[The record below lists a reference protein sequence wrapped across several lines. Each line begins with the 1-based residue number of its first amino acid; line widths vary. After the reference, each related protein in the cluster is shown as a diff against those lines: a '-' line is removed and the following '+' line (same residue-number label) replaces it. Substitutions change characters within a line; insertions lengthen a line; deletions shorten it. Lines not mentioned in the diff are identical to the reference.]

1 MFQSSDISYYIISL
15 GCSKNLVDSEKING
29 ALLSSGFRVSSDPE
43 SADIIIVNTCGFI
56 EDAKKES
63 IDVIFEAIR
72 ERDRALNLQNRRRV
86 MGGNYQNHPFKR
98 RVVVTGCLSQRYYDA
113 IREEIPEIDLLYGI
127 PDGDFMTVLSETFNI
142 ELSKRGNLLR
152 EPLDKSA
159 YSYIKIS
166 EGCSNNCSYCAI
178 PLIRGPRVSFSVE
191 SIVRD
196 SMRSVEQG
204 SLELIFVA
212 QDTASYSFEG
222 YRLPHLIDR
231 VSKIDGVKWIRL
243 LYFHPDRIGDDI
255 IDLVRD
261 NDKIVKYVDLPF
273 QHINERILRS
283 MGRDGGAPQYT
294 ALIERLRS
302 NIPGIRIR
310 STFMV
315 GYPGETEKDFDEL
328 IEFMTAVKL
337 DRVGCFTY
345 SKEDD
350 TRAALLGDDV
360 PEEVKDERYGI
371 LMETQRGISE
381 EKLNELIG
389 KELGVLIEERAGQG
403 SWLGRSEYDAPEVDG
418 IFYLTAE
425 NVSIRSIRRARVT
438 DATEYDLI
446 GVLI

>member
-29 ALLSSGFRVSSDPE
+29 AMLSSGFRAAGDPE

-63 IDVIFEAIR
+63 IDVILEAIH
-72 ERDRALNLQNRRRV
+72 ERDRVPKRQDRV
-86 MGGNYQNHPFKR
+86 RMQGNYHHPFRR
-98 RVVVTGCLSQRYYDA
+98 RVVVAGCLSQRYYDA
-113 IREEIPEIDLLYGI
+113 VREEIPEIDLLYGI
-127 PDGDFMTVLSETFNI
+127 PDGDFITALSEAFTI
-142 ELSKRGNLLR
+142 ELTKRGNAIR

-196 SMRSVEQG
+196 SLRAVEQG
-204 SLELIFVA
+204 SVELIFVA
-212 QDTASYSFEG
+212 QDTASYSFDG
-222 YRLPHLIDR
+222 FRLPHLIDR
-231 VSKIDGVKWIRL
+231 VSSIDGVWWIRL
-243 LYFHPDRIGDDI
+243 LYFHPDRIDDDI

-273 QHINERILRS
+273 QHVTERILRS
-283 MGRDGGAPQYT
+283 MGRDGNAGKYAD
-294 ALIERLRS
+294 LIERWRS
-302 NIPGIRIR
+302 SVPGIRIR

-315 GYPGETEKDFDEL
+315 GYPGETEREFDEL
-328 IEFMTAVKL
+328 IAFLTTVRL

-345 SKEDD
+345 SKEDG

-360 PEEVKDERYGI
+360 PVEVKDERYGI
-371 LMETQRGISE
+371 LMETQREISE
-381 EKLNELIG
+381 ERLGALIG
-389 KELGVLIEERAGQG
+389 TELEVLIEEQVGHE

-425 NVSIRSIRRARVT
+425 NVSIRSIIR
-438 DATEYDLI
+438 ESN
-446 GVLI
+446 